1 MEIEGIILYA
11 FITIF
16 SFGLL
21 VISAI
26 SYYKYKTSKLVFV
39 SFVFLV
45 IFIKSL
51 VLSSTIF
58 NPSSQNILLNP
69 LFSIFDLAV
78 LVLLFLATLK
88 R

>member
-1 MEIEGIILYA
+1 VEIDGIIIYA

-26 SYYKYKTSKLVFV
+26 SYHKYKTSKLVFI

-51 VLSSTIF
+51 FLSSTIF
-58 NPSSQNILLNP
+58 NPFSQNILSNP
-69 LFSIFDLAV
+69 LFSMFDLAV